1 LREVWMVLRGAS
13 TSLSTHHSNS
23 RCPGIM
29 GQRAPKSRRNR
40 RTQMGRGAHQ
50 YEHPPSLR
58 GTFVIRN
65 PKQAASSNALGIG
78 QRIRPRRPI
87 PSGPRS
93 TRCSDSV
100 CDEEY
105 RPLDPESRLIHGHT
119 SATKSR
125 TGRREALYERRAS
138 RGIKPAVKKRF
149 LGLSWSATRDYLMWN
164 VLCEPAWGGTRTN
177 DRFG

>member
-1 LREVWMVLRGAS
+1 MVLRGAS

-23 RCPGIM
+23 RCPQIM
-29 GQRAPKSRRNR
+29 GTKGTPRVAAIGAPKWDEAPISTSTRLPC
-40 RTQMGRGAHQ
+40 AA
-50 YEHPPSLR
+50 L
-58 GTFVIRN
+58 FVIRN

-105 RPLDPESRLIHGHT
+105 RPLDPESRLIHGHA
-119 SATKSR
+119 SGTKSG
-125 TGRREALYERRAS
+125 TGRREALCERRAS
-138 RGIKPAVKKRF
+138 KGIKPAVKKRF
-149 LGLSWSATRDYLMWN
+149 LGLSWSATRDYLDAERP
-164 VLCEPAWGGTRTN
+164 LRACAGRHK
-177 DRFG
+177 DK